1 MIWFFCY
8 KNNSINPFLYFVSI
22 KMDKSVRF
30 SNAWDYVATLELDD
44 FYRFT
49 IDLLNVDLPYG
60 AYTIIVTDDAGNET
74 QTNLIVD
81 DAFVYNVIYHAQ

>member
-1 MIWFFCY
+1 MGNVNVEIREGFGNRY
-8 KNNSINPFLYFVSI
+8 GEH
-22 KMDKSVRF
+22 
-30 SNAWDYVATLELDD
+30 VATLELDE

-49 IDLLNVDLPYG
+49 ISMLNIDLPYG
-60 AYTIIVTDDAGNET
+60 AYTIIVTDDDGNET